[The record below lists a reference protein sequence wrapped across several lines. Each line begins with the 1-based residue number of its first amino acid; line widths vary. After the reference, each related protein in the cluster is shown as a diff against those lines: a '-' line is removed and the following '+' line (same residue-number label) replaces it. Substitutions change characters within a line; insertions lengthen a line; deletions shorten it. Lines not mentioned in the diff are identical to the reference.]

1 MTDYSE
7 ATLATKEKLAADLRL
22 VTDDAEE
29 LLQITSSQTCDKVTE
44 LRTRVGENLRVAR
57 AKLTE
62 ADAAIRDK
70 AREAARATDDYVHE
84 NPWRSIGIAAG
95 AGENIFYA
103 DVENGQWIEED
114 LGYTLLAAKVGEQI
128 IQRLNYPVH
137 VPKILTWQQIEP
149 GISDKKF
156 GYYQFR
162 QGRDTLLEI
171 YDQNKKYLY
180 TLAEADADEWQIL
193 LGNFN
198 ALQTV
203 NLEFLGRITAS
214 LSLNDF

>member
-1 MTDYSE
+1 MYSLGISTNRGTIN
-7 ATLATKEKLAADLRL
+7 ASAYHVIHTRKLIFNVRF
-22 VTDDAEE
+22 
-29 LLQITSSQTCDKVTE
+29 KN
-44 LRTRVGENLRVAR
+44 G
-57 AKLTE
+57 
-62 ADAAIRDK
+62 
-70 AREAARATDDYVHE
+70 Y
-84 NPWRSIGIAAG
+84 
-95 AGENIFYA
+95 ENIFYA

-198 ALQTV
+198 ALKGI
-203 NLEFLGRITAS
+203 NLQFLERITAS
-214 LSLNDF
+214 LNLNDF